1 MGMNKLGKYFLF
13 FLILQFFRIPNREV
27 NYSENMVLCPADG
40 KIVAIEEVDEPEYFK
55 EKKIQVSIFMSPLN
69 VHANYFPISGNVS
82 YVRYHPGL
90 FLVAWHPK
98 SSTKNERSTV
108 VVKDAKNREVFGRP
122 IGKNQAIQFP
132 ISKAYARTIAAEY
145 ILVDGC
151 KLFDSG
157 KSCGKEANISKMLC
171 AEASWEAAEATMQ
184 TFGGFSFSEEYNI
197 ERKYRETRLYQI
209 APVSTNMILAYI
221 SHKILGLP
229 RSY

>member
-1 MGMNKLGKYFLF
+1 MKFHREGHRIILFTLLITHVFLFLIFALLYGEINHLFLSIIALVPVFLF

-40 KIVAIEEVDEPEYFK
+40 KVVAIEEVDEPEYFK

-108 VVKDAKNREVFGRP
+108 VVKDAKNREV
-122 IGKNQAIQFP
+122 
-132 ISKAYARTIAAEY
+132 
-145 ILVDGC
+145 
-151 KLFDSG
+151 LF
-157 KSCGKEANISKMLC
+157 
-171 AEASWEAAEATMQ
+171 
-184 TFGGFSFSEEYNI
+184 
-197 ERKYRETRLYQI
+197 RQI
-209 APVSTNMILAYI
+209 AGSLARRICLYAEVDNTANAGSEFGFIKFGSRVDVFLPLGTEINVSLNQKVKGRLTRIATL
-221 SHKILGLP
+221 K
-229 RSY
+229 